1 MKKSSFDT
9 IAHALN
15 QANVPFLV
23 VGGIA
28 VINHGY
34 GRATKDVD
42 LVVRL
47 ESEIIVRAFHALAG
61 IGYRPAVPISAE
73 QFADPLQREAWRNE
87 KGMKVLRFWSDAHRE
102 TPLDVFV
109 SEPFDFLREYEAA
122 AIRES
127 APGVAVRIVTLST
140 LLAMKLS
147 AGRPQDLADIDEL
160 NLLHNN
166 PSSYDRENQTGD

>member
-1 MKKSSFDT
+1 
-9 IAHALN
+9 
-15 QANVPFLV
+15 
-23 VGGIA
+23 
-28 VINHGY
+28 
-34 GRATKDVD
+34 
-42 LVVRL
+42 
-47 ESEIIVRAFHALAG
+47 
-61 IGYRPAVPISAE
+61 
-73 QFADPLQREAWRNE
+73 
-87 KGMKVLRFWSDAHRE
+87 MKVLKFWSDAHRE